1 MTRNAI
7 GLILKRTLANWRLL
21 TAVIIGSTLAGTIMS
36 ASVVYFESLR
46 DIALQKELADQ
57 APADLDILMEV
68 DKVPSTR
75 EADAEVAAVMQEK
88 VISRISKFTNR
99 VSTSKRTWTFFVDE
113 PPDLVPSSDC
123 PCRPTVAE
131 PDYVDEDGNEFIE
144 CDCRRIQCMTVAD
157 ETTYTEIVEGIR
169 PNPVRYAGGSELTVE
184 AMLDRPSAEAFGI
197 QVGDIVPARPH
208 WDEPRQSV
216 NIKLTGIYQRRNAD
230 SVDWRIH
237 DQAFGNRSSTLTIA
251 QFVFPPAT
259 ISDALALYFPN
270 MGSEHAWF
278 FDIAPELIH
287 ATDTTNIRTTLE
299 LTENEL
305 RSVVDGFV
313 MDTEL
318 DSTLL
323 RFEVELFFNRLPMFI
338 VLILI
343 VLVVVY
349 YTSTL
354 AGLLIDAQSSDMA
367 LLRSR
372 GSTSRQLFAM
382 FLVEAVIL
390 ATFAVTLGPVLAM
403 GGVSL
408 IGTIPFY
415 DQLTGGEPMPVN
427 FTTNVFLMAVLAAV
441 MVLVALL
448 VPAIRA
454 TRRNVLAERAGRAR
468 PQRLAF
474 IQRYYI
480 DLGFLALVM
489 FMFWQLT
496 RQGSFVATNL
506 FGENVVNQ
514 VILAVPAVFL
524 VAAGIVLLRLFP
536 LAMEL
541 LARVLASRWVSKVT
555 PPAVVLGIWQMARNP
570 SHYSRISLLLILTAG
585 LGVFAASFA
594 ATLERSA
601 REQVLY
607 STGADIR
614 VTSVSTRAGG
624 RSVDVD
630 TLMSELNGV
639 ETATSIY
646 RLRGSLISG
655 FSADQFTLF
664 AADLDA
670 ISDVAWYRDDFAP
683 ASYADQLHQIK
694 TDFEPGLL
702 LPEQSRWISARIKPL
717 VSMQNVA
724 LVARISDK
732 NGRFYS
738 VGLGTLLPDTPN
750 RQGWD
755 CNLRFADPETAQY
768 PIPTWCRIGVSLQP
782 IAFGRN
788 RPLQPERPFRL
799 HSIGVTTFDGA
810 MPSGAIDIDDIAVHL
825 NIVTDM
831 RIIEDFNSAPEE
843 RWTVM
848 RPTTESFADAL
859 EPSPL
864 GAWESENP
872 GLARFRWTEGNPGQF
887 RGITYGSGL
896 SHSPVLVSPSLL
908 DDFAAEVGETV
919 GVNIENERIDLEIV
933 GVIDYF
939 PTLNPDTSRFAI
951 MDRDYAES
959 LINSR
964 RISNERRPNEI
975 WVSTETGIPSPADLE
990 TLLDEVGTT
999 SVSYAAT
1006 GRVNSSLNRLGLRSG
1021 AVVDRLR
1028 LLSDVSV
1035 DPLVSEGWRALL
1047 GVAFVTVLVVT
1058 AVGFLVHTRVSFRN
1072 KLQEFALLRTIGLSM
1087 RQLMLLVLLEQAI
1100 VIGVAIALGIFVGTR
1115 LGDTIMPYLA
1125 SSGQEATVVPPM
1137 TLEIAWTG
1145 FLTTFGLLAVVFGLL
1160 VIIGLIQ
1167 VYRMAIHRVMRMG
1180 EA

>member
-7 GLILKRTLANWRLL
+7 GLILKRTLASWRLL
-21 TAVIIGSTLAGTIMS
+21 TAVIIGSTLAGAIMS

-46 DIALQKELADQ
+46 DIALQKELSDQ
-57 APADLDILMEV
+57 RPADLDILMEV

-75 EADAEVAAVMQEK
+75 ESDAEVAAVMQEK
-88 VISRISKFTNR
+88 VVARIANFTNR
-99 VSTSKRTWTFFVDE
+99 VTTSKRTWTFFVAE
-113 PPDLVPSSDC
+113 PPELVRVGDC

-131 PDYVDEDGNEFIE
+131 PDFVDEDGNEFVE
-144 CDCRRIQCMTVAD
+144 CDCRRIQCMTIAD
-157 ETTYTEIVEGIR
+157 EDVYTQVVEGSRPRAIR
-169 PNPVRYAGGSELTVE
+169 FGGGDELTIE
-184 AMLDRPSAEAFGI
+184 GMLDRQAATAFGI
-197 QVGDIVPARPH
+197 EVGDVIPARPH
-208 WDEPRQSV
+208 WDETRESV
-216 NIKLTGIYQRRNAD
+216 NIRLTGIYERLLTGSAE
-230 SVDWRIH
+230 WRVH
-237 DQAFGNRSSTLTIA
+237 DQAFGNRSSTLNIA
-251 QFVFPPAT
+251 QFVFPRDT

-278 FDIAPELIH
+278 FDVAPETIH
-287 ATDTTNIRTTLE
+287 ATDTSNIRTTLE

-305 RSVVDGFV
+305 RAVVDGFV

-323 RFEVELFFNRLPMFI
+323 RFEEELFFNRLPMFI

-349 YTSTL
+349 YTATL
-354 AGLLIDAQSSDMA
+354 AGLLIEAQSADTA

-372 GSTSRQLFAM
+372 GSTSRQLFMM
-382 FLVEAVIL
+382 FLVEALIL
-390 ATFAVTLGPVLAM
+390 ATFAVTLGPALAL

-408 IGTIPFY
+408 IGMIPFY

-427 FTTNVFLMAVLAAV
+427 LTTNVYIMAAIAAA

-448 VPAIRA
+448 VPAIQA
-454 TRRNVLAERAGRAR
+454 TRRNVLSERAGRAR

-524 VAAGIVLLRLFP
+524 VAAGIVMLRLFP
-536 LAMEL
+536 LAMEI
-541 LARVLASRWVSKVT
+541 LARFLASRWVSKIT

-607 STGADIR
+607 NTGADIR
-614 VTSVSTRAGG
+614 VTSVSTQQGG

-630 TLMSELNGV
+630 AAMTELDGV

-655 FSADQFTLF
+655 FSAEQFTLF

-670 ISDVAWYRDDFAP
+670 IPEVAWYRPDFSRD
-683 ASYADQLHQIK
+683 SYEQELREIA
-694 TDFEPGLL
+694 TDLEPGLP
-702 LPEQSRWISARIKPL
+702 LPEEARWISARIRPL
-717 VSMQNVA
+717 VSMDNVV
-724 LVARISDK
+724 LVARISDA

-738 VGLGTLLPDTPN
+738 VGLGTLLPDTPG
-750 RQGWD
+750 RQGWNCD
-755 CNLRFADPETAQY
+755 LQFADPETSAI
-768 PIPTWCRIGVSLQP
+768 PLPTWCRIGVSLQP
-782 IAFGRN
+782 QAFGRN
-788 RPLQPERPFRL
+788 RPLLPEPPLRL
-799 HSIGVTTFDGA
+799 HSLGITSFDGSIQ
-810 MPSGAIDIDDIAVHL
+810 SGAFDIDDIAAHL
-825 NIVTDM
+825 NIVTNV
-831 RIIEDFNSAPEE
+831 RVIEDFNTSPGE

-848 RPTTESFADAL
+848 RPSPESFADAL

-864 GAWESENP
+864 GPWESENP
-872 GLARFRWTEGNPGQF
+872 GIARFRWTEGTTGQF
-887 RGITYGSGL
+887 KGITFGRGYTEA
-896 SHSPVLVSPSLL
+896 PVLVSPSLL
-908 DDFAAEVGETV
+908 EDFATEVGETV
-919 GVNIENERIDLEIV
+919 GVNIENERIDIKIV

-939 PTLNPDTSRFAI
+939 PTLNPETGRFAI

-964 RISNERRPNEI
+964 RIANERRPNEI
-975 WVSTETGIPSPADLE
+975 WAATETGIPSPADLE

-1006 GRVNSSLNRLGLRSG
+1006 RRVSSTLNRVGLRSG

-1028 LLSDVSV
+1028 LLSDVNV

-1058 AVGFLVHTRVSFRN
+1058 AIGFMVHTRVSFRN
-1072 KLQEFALLRTIGLSM
+1072 KLQEFALLRTMGLSM
-1087 RQLMLLVLLEQAI
+1087 RQLMLLVLLEQVI
-1100 VIGVAIALGIFVGTR
+1100 VIGVAVALGIFMGTR

-1145 FLTTFGLLAVVFGLL
+1145 FMTTFGILAAVFGVL
-1160 VIIGLIQ
+1160 VIMGLIQ